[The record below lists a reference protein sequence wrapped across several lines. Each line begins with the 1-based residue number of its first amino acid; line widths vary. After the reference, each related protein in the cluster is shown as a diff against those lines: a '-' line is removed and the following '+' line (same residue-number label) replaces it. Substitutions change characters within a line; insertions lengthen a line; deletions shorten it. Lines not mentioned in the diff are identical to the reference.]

1 MAFKAFLS
9 NSDIKQI
16 PVMREINTQ
25 LNDDVLSRDA
35 VLSELVLQISVE
47 KRRKLPSSRRIG
59 YT

>member
-9 NSDIKQI
+9 NSYIKQI